1 MGRGVD
7 QPRAALTA
15 ASETNHIGF
24 GPCFIDEDQPGGLQ
38 AGLALTPFRSSLGNV
53 RSVLLRRVQGLFFSV
68 KRNWVRVFHINLIL
82 ADTSCVSSSQVRNS
96 FSVASGRA
104 FTCSWIAVW
113 YGASLR

>member
-24 GPCFIDEDQPGGLQ
+24 GPGFIDEDQPGGRQ
-38 AGLALTPFRSSLGNV
+38 AGLALTPFGSGLGHV
-53 RSVLLRRVQGLFFSV
+53 RSALLRRVQGLFLVSNAPGRGFPISL
-68 KRNWVRVFHINLIL
+68 NL
-82 ADTSCVSSSQVRNS
+82 ADTLCVSSSQARNS

-104 FTCSWIAVW
+104 FTC
-113 YGASLR
+113 